1 MSIFR
6 DTSVYLYGDDDLL
19 IYHPTML
26 RWIRVE
32 NIAVIER
39 LEVDFEP
46 GLNLLTGET
55 GAGKSVLVDA
65 LGLVLGNRASTDL
78 VRTGAET
85 AVVEA
90 GFEIDPL
97 PDALRARLDEAG
109 IEPDQEVVIRR
120 EITKAGRGKV
130 VVNGAGSSR
139 ALLSDIA
146 TFLVDIHGQGENM
159 ALLRPDAGLELL
171 DRFGGS
177 SALCDQVRT
186 AFATIQDIKDALARL
201 ERAAE
206 DRETKRELREFELRE
221 LDHAELES
229 GEDDQLQSERK
240 ILAHA
245 ERLETLSK
253 RAYESLY
260 DDEDSVLSRLKSV
273 FSDVE
278 ELGSI
283 DDRWKSYV
291 AERDALMGQLDDLAL
306 DLRDYT
312 GGLDVSPG
320 KLDTIESR
328 LALLERLK
336 KKYGGTLDGVIER
349 REACRRELEDL
360 SSSTEKLEALES
372 KLESSRKKY
381 KALSA
386 ELSKMRT
393 NAAKRLERA
402 VMKELPSLALE
413 KARFSIAMGTGEWR
427 ETGTDAVELLFS
439 ANPGE
444 DPRSLMRVASG
455 GELSRFML
463 ALKSVSAKSDTAK
476 VLVFDEVDTGIGG
489 RVADAVGQKLE
500 ELAALH
506 QVICV
511 THLPQIASFA
521 PAHYRIDKI
530 ERDGRIETR
539 IERLD
544 EEARVNEIARM
555 LAGAVVTESAREHA
569 RQLVADRNDR
579 NAQRP

>member
-1 MSIFR
+1 
-6 DTSVYLYGDDDLL
+6 
-19 IYHPTML
+19 ML

-55 GAGKSVLVDA
+55 GAGKSILVDA

-97 PDALRARLDEAG
+97 PDALRARLHDAG
-109 IEPDQEVVIRR
+109 IDPDQEIVIRR

-139 ALLSDIA
+139 ALLVDIA
-146 TFLVDIHGQGENM
+146 TFLVDIHGQGENLT
-159 ALLRPDAGLELL
+159 LLRPDAGLELL

-177 SALCDQVRT
+177 GALREQVQT
-186 AFATIQDIKDALARL
+186 AFAAIQDIEDELARL
-201 ERAAE
+201 ARAAE
-206 DRETKRELREFELRE
+206 DRESKRELREFELRE
-221 LDHAELES
+221 LDNAALES
-229 GEDDQLQSERK
+229 GEDDQLQGERK
-240 ILAHA
+240 LLAHA

-253 RAYESLY
+253 RAYVSLY
-260 DDEDSVLSRLKSV
+260 DDEGSVLSRLKSI

-283 DDRWKSYV
+283 DERWKSYI
-291 AERDALMGQLDDLAL
+291 AERDALTGQLDDLAL

-320 KLDTIESR
+320 KLDEIESR

-336 KKYGGTLDGVIER
+336 KKYGGTLDAVLER
-349 REACRRELEDL
+349 REACRRALEDL
-360 SSSTEKLEALES
+360 SSSTEKLEALEA

-381 KALSA
+381 KALAA

-402 VMKELPSLALE
+402 V
-413 KARFSIAMGTGEWR
+413 T
-427 ETGTDAVELLFS
+427 
-439 ANPGE
+439 
-444 DPRSLMRVASG
+444 
-455 GELSRFML
+455 
-463 ALKSVSAKSDTAK
+463 
-476 VLVFDEVDTGIGG
+476 
-489 RVADAVGQKLE
+489 
-500 ELAALH
+500 
-506 QVICV
+506 
-511 THLPQIASFA
+511 
-521 PAHYRIDKI
+521 
-530 ERDGRIETR
+530 
-539 IERLD
+539 
-544 EEARVNEIARM
+544 
-555 LAGAVVTESAREHA
+555 
-569 RQLVADRNDR
+569 
-579 NAQRP
+579 

>member
-1 MSIFR
+1 
-6 DTSVYLYGDDDLL
+6 
-19 IYHPTML
+19 ML

-55 GAGKSVLVDA
+55 GAGKSILVDA

-97 PDALRARLDEAG
+97 PDALRVRITEAG
-109 IEPDQEVVIRR
+109 IDPDPEIVIRR
-120 EITKAGRGKV
+120 EITKTGRGKV

-139 ALLSDIA
+139 ALLVDIA
-146 TFLVDIHGQGENM
+146 TFLVDIHGQGENLT
-159 ALLRPDAGLELL
+159 LLRPDATLELL

-177 SALCDQVRT
+177 GTLREQVQT
-186 AFATIQDIKDALARL
+186 AFAAVQDIEDELARL
-201 ERAAE
+201 ARAAE
-206 DRETKRELREFELRE
+206 DRENKGELREFELRE
-221 LDHAELES
+221 LDNAALES
-229 GEDDQLQSERK
+229 GEDEQLQSERK
-240 ILAHA
+240 LLAHA

-253 RAYESLY
+253 RAYASLY
-260 DDEDSVLSRLKSV
+260 DDEGSVLSRLKSI

-283 DDRWKSYV
+283 DERWKSYI
-291 AERDALMGQLDDLAL
+291 AERDALTGQLDDLAL

-320 KLDTIESR
+320 KLDEIESR

-336 KKYGGTLDGVIER
+336 KKYGGTLDAVLER
-349 REACRRELEDL
+349 REACRRALEDL
-360 SSSTEKLEALES
+360 SSSTEKLEAIEA

-413 KARFSIAMGTGEWR
+413 KARFSIVMGTGEWR
-427 ETGTDAVELLFS
+427 DTGTDVVELLFS

-444 DPRSLMRVASG
+444 DPRPLIRVASG

-463 ALKSVSAKSDTAK
+463 ALKSIAAKSDDAK
-476 VLVFDEVDTGIGG
+476 VLVFDEVDAGIGG
-489 RVADAVGQKLE
+489 RVADAVGEKLE

-530 ERDGRIETR
+530 ERKGRIETR

-544 EEARVNEIARM
+544 DEARVEEIARM

-569 RQLVADRNDR
+569 RQLVMDRNSKR
-579 NAQRP
+579 H

>member
-1 MSIFR
+1 
-6 DTSVYLYGDDDLL
+6 
-19 IYHPTML
+19 ML

-55 GAGKSVLVDA
+55 GAGKSILVDA

-97 PDALRARLDEAG
+97 PDALRARLDDAG
-109 IEPDQEVVIRR
+109 IDPDPEIVIRR

-139 ALLSDIA
+139 ALLVDIA
-146 TFLVDIHGQGENM
+146 TFLVDIHGQGENLT
-159 ALLRPDAGLELL
+159 LLRPDAGLELL

-177 SALCDQVRT
+177 GALREHVGT
-186 AFATIQDIKDALARL
+186 AFAAIQDIEGELARL
-201 ERAAE
+201 ARAAE

-221 LDHAELES
+221 LDSAELES
-229 GEDDQLQSERK
+229 GEDDELQNERK
-240 ILAHA
+240 LLAHA
-245 ERLETLSK
+245 ARLETLSK
-253 RAYESLY
+253 RAYASLY
-260 DDEDSVLSRLKSV
+260 DDEGSVLSRLKSV

-283 DDRWKSYV
+283 DDYWKSYV
-291 AERDALMGQLDDLAL
+291 AERDALTGQLDDLAL
-306 DLRDYT
+306 ALRDYT

-320 KLDTIESR
+320 KLDKIESR

-336 KKYGGTLDGVIER
+336 KKYGGTLDAVLAR
-349 REACRRELEDL
+349 REACRRALEDL
-360 SSSTEKLEALES
+360 SSSTEKLEALEAQ
-372 KLESSRKKY
+372 LESSRKKY
-381 KALSA
+381 KTLAA

-413 KARFSIAMGTGEWR
+413 KARFSMVMGTGEWR
-427 ETGTDAVELLFS
+427 ETGTDIVELLFS

-444 DPRSLMRVASG
+444 DPRPLMRVASG

-463 ALKSVSAKSDTAK
+463 ALKSIAAKSEDAK
-476 VLVFDEVDTGIGG
+476 VLVFDEVDAGIGG
-489 RVADAVGQKLE
+489 RVADAVGEKLE

-521 PAHYRIDKI
+521 LTHYRIDKI
-530 ERDGRIETR
+530 ERKGRIETR

-544 EEARVNEIARM
+544 DKARVDEIARM
-555 LAGAVVTESAREHA
+555 LAGSVVTESAREHA
-569 RQLVADRNDR
+569 RQLVMDR
-579 NAQRP
+579 NAKRH

>member
-1 MSIFR
+1 
-6 DTSVYLYGDDDLL
+6 
-19 IYHPTML
+19 ML

-55 GAGKSVLVDA
+55 GAGKSILVDA

-97 PDALRARLDEAG
+97 PDALRARLDDAG
-109 IEPDQEVVIRR
+109 IDPDPEIVIRR
-120 EITKAGRGKV
+120 EITRAGRGKV

-139 ALLSDIA
+139 ALLVDIA
-146 TFLVDIHGQGENM
+146 TFLVDIHGQGENLT
-159 ALLRPDAGLELL
+159 LLRPDAGLELL

-177 SALCDQVRT
+177 GALREHVGT
-186 AFATIQDIKDALARL
+186 AFAAIQDIEDELARL
-201 ERAAE
+201 ARAAE
-206 DRETKRELREFELRE
+206 DREAKRELREFELRE
-221 LDHAELES
+221 LDSAELES
-229 GEDDQLQSERK
+229 GEDDELQNERK
-240 ILAHA
+240 LLAHA
-245 ERLETLSK
+245 ARLETLSK
-253 RAYESLY
+253 RAYASLY
-260 DDEDSVLSRLKSV
+260 DDEGSVLSRLKSV

-283 DDRWKSYV
+283 DDYWKSYV
-291 AERDALMGQLDDLAL
+291 AERDALTGQLDDLAL
-306 DLRDYT
+306 ALRDYT

-320 KLDTIESR
+320 KLDKIESR

-336 KKYGGTLDGVIER
+336 KKYGGTLDAVLAR
-349 REACRRELEDL
+349 REACRRALEDL
-360 SSSTEKLEALES
+360 SSSTEKLEALEA

-381 KALSA
+381 KTLAA

-413 KARFSIAMGTGEWR
+413 KARFSMVMGTGEWR
-427 ETGTDAVELLFS
+427 ETGTDIVELLFS

-444 DPRSLMRVASG
+444 DPRPLMRVASG

-463 ALKSVSAKSDTAK
+463 ALKSIAAKSEDAK
-476 VLVFDEVDTGIGG
+476 VLVFDEVDAGIGG
-489 RVADAVGQKLE
+489 RVADAVGEKLE

-521 PAHYRIDKI
+521 LTHYRIDKI
-530 ERDGRIETR
+530 ERKGRIETR

-544 EEARVNEIARM
+544 DKARVDEIARM

-569 RQLVADRNDR
+569 RQLVMDR
-579 NAQRP
+579 NAKRH

>member
-1 MSIFR
+1 
-6 DTSVYLYGDDDLL
+6 
-19 IYHPTML
+19 ML

-55 GAGKSVLVDA
+55 GAGKSILVDA

-85 AVVEA
+85 AIVEA

-97 PDALRARLDEAG
+97 PDALRARLDNAG
-109 IEPDQEVVIRR
+109 IAPDNEVVIRR

-130 VVNGAGSSR
+130 VVNGTGSSR

-146 TFLVDIHGQGENM
+146 TFLVDIHGQGENLT
-159 ALLRPDAGLELL
+159 LLRPDAGLELL

-177 SALCDQVRT
+177 TALREQVRSVFV
-186 AFATIQDIKDALARL
+186 AIQNIEDERARL

-206 DRETKRELREFELRE
+206 DREAKRELREFELRE
-221 LDHAELES
+221 LENAELES
-229 GEDDQLQSERK
+229 GEDDQLQGERK
-240 ILAHA
+240 LLAHA
-245 ERLETLSK
+245 ERLKTLSK

-260 DDEDSVLSRLKSV
+260 DEEGSILSRLKSV
-273 FSDVE
+273 LSDVE

-283 DDRWKSYV
+283 DDHWKSYV
-291 AERDALMGQLDDLAL
+291 AERAAVTGQLEDLAL
-306 DLRDYT
+306 ELRDYT
-312 GGLDVSPG
+312 GKLEISPG
-320 KLDTIESR
+320 KLDDVESR

-336 KKYGGTLDGVIER
+336 KKYGGSLDAVIER
-349 REACRRELEDL
+349 REACRHELEDL

-372 KLESSRKKY
+372 KLESCRKKFE
-381 KALSA
+381 ALAA

-393 NAAKRLERA
+393 NAAERLERA

-413 KARFSIAMGTGEWR
+413 KARFSIVM
-427 ETGTDAVELLFS
+427 ETGGWRDSGTDSVELLFS

-444 DPRSLMRVASG
+444 DPRPLVRVASG

-463 ALKSVSAKSDTAK
+463 ALKSVSAKSDDAK
-476 VLVFDEVDTGIGG
+476 VLVFDEVDAGIGG
-489 RVADAVGQKLE
+489 RVADAVGEKLE

-506 QVICV
+506 QIICV

-530 ERDGRIETR
+530 ARKGRIETR

-544 EEARVNEIARM
+544 DEARVNEIARM

-569 RQLVADRNDR
+569 RQLVAAGMDK
-579 NAQRP
+579 NARRH

>member
-1 MSIFR
+1 
-6 DTSVYLYGDDDLL
+6 
-19 IYHPTML
+19 ML

-55 GAGKSVLVDA
+55 GAGKSILVDA
-65 LGLVLGNRASTDL
+65 LGLVLGNRASTEL

-85 AVVEA
+85 AIVEA

-97 PDALRARLDEAG
+97 PDALRARLDAAG
-109 IEPDQEVVIRR
+109 IDPDHELVIRR

-130 VVNGAGSSR
+130 VVNGAASSR
-139 ALLSDIA
+139 ALLGDIA
-146 TFLVDIHGQGENM
+146 TFLVDIHGQGENLT
-159 ALLRPDAGLELL
+159 LLRPDAGLELL

-177 SALCDQVRT
+177 SALREQVRT
-186 AFATIQDIKDALARL
+186 AFAAIQDIEDERARL
-201 ERAAE
+201 ARAAE
-206 DRETKRELREFELRE
+206 DRETKRDLREFELRE
-221 LDHAELES
+221 LDNAALES
-229 GEDDQLQSERK
+229 GEDDTLQNERNL
-240 ILAHA
+240 LAHA
-245 ERLETLSK
+245 ERLKTLSEQ
-253 RAYESLY
+253 AYGALY
-260 DDEDSVLSRLKSV
+260 DEDGSVLSRLKSV

-291 AERDALMGQLDDLAL
+291 AERDALTGQLEDLAL

-312 GGLDVSPG
+312 GGLEVSPG
-320 KLDTIESR
+320 KLDDIESR

-336 KKYGGTLDGVIER
+336 KKYGGTLDAVIER

-360 SSSTEKLEALES
+360 SSSTEKLEALHS
-372 KLESSRKKY
+372 KLESSRNKY
-381 KALSA
+381 KALA
-386 ELSKMRT
+386 TELSKMRS

-402 VMKELPSLALE
+402 VTKELPSLALE
-413 KARFSIAMGTGEWR
+413 KARFSIAMGTGDWR
-427 ETGTDAVELLFS
+427 ETGTDTVELLFS

-444 DPRSLMRVASG
+444 DLRPLVRVASG

-463 ALKSVSAKSDTAK
+463 ALKSVSAKSEDAK
-476 VLVFDEVDTGIGG
+476 VLVFDEVDAGIGG
-489 RVADAVGQKLE
+489 RVADAVGEKLA
-500 ELAALH
+500 ELATLH
-506 QVICV
+506 QIICV

-530 ERDGRIETR
+530 ERKGRIETR

-544 EEARVNEIARM
+544 NEARVDEIARM

-569 RQLVADRNDR
+569 RQLVVDKSGRR
-579 NAQRP
+579 H

>member
-1 MSIFR
+1 
-6 DTSVYLYGDDDLL
+6 
-19 IYHPTML
+19 ML
-26 RWIRVE
+26 RWIRIE

-55 GAGKSVLVDA
+55 GAGKSILVDA

-85 AVVEA
+85 AIVEA

-97 PDALRARLDEAG
+97 PEALRTRLDEAG
-109 IEPDQEVVIRR
+109 IDPDNEVVIRR

-130 VVNGAGSSR
+130 IVNGAASSR
-139 ALLSDIA
+139 ALLGEIA
-146 TFLVDIHGQGENM
+146 TFLVDIHGQGENLT
-159 ALLRPDAGLELL
+159 LLRPDAGLELL

-177 SALCDQVRT
+177 IALREQVHT
-186 AFATIQDIKDALARL
+186 AFAAIQHIEGERARL

-221 LDHAELES
+221 LDNAALES
-229 GEDDQLQSERK
+229 GEDDELQSERNL
-240 ILAHA
+240 LAHA
-245 ERLETLSK
+245 ERLKTLSE
-253 RAYESLY
+253 RAYGALY
-260 DDEDSVLSRLKSV
+260 DEEGSVLSRLKRI

-291 AERDALMGQLDDLAL
+291 AERNALTGQLEDLAL
-306 DLRDYT
+306 ALRDYAAKIE
-312 GGLDVSPG
+312 VSPG
-320 KLDTIESR
+320 KLDDVESR

-336 KKYGGTLDGVIER
+336 KKYGGTLDMVIEKR
-349 REACRRELEDL
+349 DACRRELDDL
-360 SSSTEKLEALES
+360 SSSTEKLEALQS
-372 KLESSRKKY
+372 KLEASRKKY
-381 KALSA
+381 EALAA
-386 ELSKMRT
+386 ELSEMRS
-393 NAAKRLERA
+393 NAAQRLERA
-402 VMKELPSLALE
+402 VTKELPSLALE
-413 KARFSIAMGTGEWR
+413 KARFSIAM
-427 ETGTDAVELLFS
+427 ETGGWRGSGTDTVELLFS

-444 DPRSLMRVASG
+444 DPRPLVRVASG

-463 ALKSVSAKSDTAK
+463 ALKSVSAKSEDAK
-476 VLVFDEVDTGIGG
+476 VLVFDEVDAGIGG
-489 RVADAVGQKLE
+489 RVAEAVGEKLE

-506 QVICV
+506 QIICV

-530 ERDGRIETR
+530 ERQGRIETR

-544 EEARVNEIARM
+544 NEARVDEIARM

-569 RQLVADRNDR
+569 RQLVAAGMDKSARR
-579 NAQRP
+579 H

>member
-1 MSIFR
+1 
-6 DTSVYLYGDDDLL
+6 
-19 IYHPTML
+19 ML

-55 GAGKSVLVDA
+55 GAGKSILVDA
-65 LGLVLGNRASTDL
+65 LGLVLGNRASTEL

-85 AVVEA
+85 AIVEA

-97 PDALRARLDEAG
+97 PDALRARLDAAG
-109 IEPDQEVVIRR
+109 IDPDHEVVIRR

-130 VVNGAGSSR
+130 VVNGAASSR
-139 ALLSDIA
+139 ALLGDIA
-146 TFLVDIHGQGENM
+146 TFLVDIHGQGENLT
-159 ALLRPDAGLELL
+159 LLRPDAGLELL

-177 SALCDQVRT
+177 SALREQVRT
-186 AFATIQDIKDALARL
+186 AFAAIQDIEDERARL
-201 ERAAE
+201 ARAAE

-221 LDHAELES
+221 LDNAALES
-229 GEDDQLQSERK
+229 GEDDKLGNERNL
-240 ILAHA
+240 LAHA
-245 ERLETLSK
+245 ERLKTLSEQ
-253 RAYESLY
+253 AYGALY
-260 DDEDSVLSRLKSV
+260 DEDGSVLSRLKSV

-283 DDRWKSYV
+283 DDRWNRYV
-291 AERDALMGQLDDLAL
+291 AERDALTGQLEDLAL

-312 GGLDVSPG
+312 GGLEVSPG
-320 KLDTIESR
+320 KLDDIESR

-336 KKYGGTLDGVIER
+336 KKYGGTLDAVIER

-360 SSSTEKLEALES
+360 SSSTEKLEALHS
-372 KLESSRKKY
+372 KLESSRNKY
-381 KALSA
+381 KALA
-386 ELSKMRT
+386 TELSKMRS

-402 VMKELPSLALE
+402 VTKELPSLALE
-413 KARFSIAMGTGEWR
+413 KARFSIVMGTGDWR
-427 ETGTDAVELLFS
+427 ETGTDTVELLFS

-444 DPRSLMRVASG
+444 DPRPLVRVASG

-463 ALKSVSAKSDTAK
+463 ALKSVSAKSEDAK
-476 VLVFDEVDTGIGG
+476 VLVFDEVDAGIGG
-489 RVADAVGQKLE
+489 RVADAVGEKLE
-500 ELAALH
+500 ELATLH
-506 QVICV
+506 QIICV

-530 ERDGRIETR
+530 ERKGRIETR

-544 EEARVNEIARM
+544 NEARVDEIARM

-569 RQLVADRNDR
+569 RQLVVDKSGRR
-579 NAQRP
+579 H

>member
-1 MSIFR
+1 
-6 DTSVYLYGDDDLL
+6 
-19 IYHPTML
+19 ML

-55 GAGKSVLVDA
+55 GAGKSILVDA
-65 LGLVLGNRASTDL
+65 LGLVLGNRASTEL

-85 AVVEA
+85 AIVEA

-97 PDALRARLDEAG
+97 PDALRARLDAAG
-109 IEPDQEVVIRR
+109 IDPDHEVVIRR

-130 VVNGAGSSR
+130 VVNGAASSR
-139 ALLSDIA
+139 ALLGDIA
-146 TFLVDIHGQGENM
+146 TFLVDIHGQGENLT
-159 ALLRPDAGLELL
+159 LLRPDAGLELL

-177 SALCDQVRT
+177 SALREQVLT
-186 AFATIQDIKDALARL
+186 AFAAIQDIEDERARL
-201 ERAAE
+201 ARAAE

-221 LDHAELES
+221 LDNAALES
-229 GEDDQLQSERK
+229 GEDDKLGNERNR
-240 ILAHA
+240 LAHA
-245 ERLETLSK
+245 ERLKTLSEQ
-253 RAYESLY
+253 AYGALY
-260 DDEDSVLSRLKSV
+260 DEDGSVLSRLKSV

-291 AERDALMGQLDDLAL
+291 AERDALTGQLEDLAL
-306 DLRDYT
+306 DLRDYA
-312 GGLDVSPG
+312 GGLEVSPG
-320 KLDTIESR
+320 KLDDIESR

-336 KKYGGTLDGVIER
+336 KKYGGTLEAVIER

-360 SSSTEKLEALES
+360 SSSTEKLEALHS
-372 KLESSRKKY
+372 KLESSRNKY
-381 KALSA
+381 KALA
-386 ELSKMRT
+386 TELSKMRS

-402 VMKELPSLALE
+402 VTKELPSLALE
-413 KARFSIAMGTGEWR
+413 KARFSIAMGTGDWR
-427 ETGTDAVELLFS
+427 ETGTDTVELLFS

-444 DPRSLMRVASG
+444 DPHPLVRVASG

-463 ALKSVSAKSDTAK
+463 ALKSVSAKSEDSK
-476 VLVFDEVDTGIGG
+476 VLVFDEVDAGIGG
-489 RVADAVGQKLE
+489 RVADAVGKKLE

-506 QVICV
+506 QIICV

-530 ERDGRIETR
+530 ERKGRIETR

-544 EEARVNEIARM
+544 DEARVDEIARM

-569 RQLVADRNDR
+569 RQLVVDKSGRR
-579 NAQRP
+579 H

>member
-1 MSIFR
+1 
-6 DTSVYLYGDDDLL
+6 
-19 IYHPTML
+19 ML
-26 RWIRVE
+26 RWIRIE

-55 GAGKSVLVDA
+55 GAGKSILVDA
-65 LGLVLGNRASTDL
+65 LGLVLGNRASTEL

-85 AVVEA
+85 AIVEA

-97 PDALRARLDEAG
+97 PDALRARLDAAG
-109 IEPDQEVVIRR
+109 IDPDHELVIRR

-130 VVNGAGSSR
+130 VVNGAASSR
-139 ALLSDIA
+139 ALLGDIA
-146 TFLVDIHGQGENM
+146 TFLVDIHGQGENLT
-159 ALLRPDAGLELL
+159 LLRPDAGLELL

-177 SALCDQVRT
+177 SALREQVRT
-186 AFATIQDIKDALARL
+186 AFAAIQDIEDERARL
-201 ERAAE
+201 ARAAE

-221 LDHAELES
+221 LDNAALES
-229 GEDDQLQSERK
+229 GEDDTLQNERNL
-240 ILAHA
+240 LAHA
-245 ERLETLSK
+245 ERLKTLSEQ
-253 RAYESLY
+253 AYGALY
-260 DDEDSVLSRLKSV
+260 DEDGSVLSRLKSV

-291 AERDALMGQLDDLAL
+291 AERDALTGQLEDLAL

-312 GGLDVSPG
+312 GGLEVSPG
-320 KLDTIESR
+320 KLDDIESR

-336 KKYGGTLDGVIER
+336 KKYGGTLDAVIER

-360 SSSTEKLEALES
+360 SSSTEKLEALHS
-372 KLESSRKKY
+372 KLESSRNKY
-381 KALSA
+381 KALA
-386 ELSKMRT
+386 TELSKMRS
-393 NAAKRLERA
+393 NAAKRLESA
-402 VMKELPSLALE
+402 VTKELPSLALE
-413 KARFSIAMGTGEWR
+413 KARFSIAMGTGDWR
-427 ETGTDAVELLFS
+427 ETGTDTVELLFS

-444 DPRSLMRVASG
+444 DPRPLVRVASG

-463 ALKSVSAKSDTAK
+463 ALKSVSAKSEDAK
-476 VLVFDEVDTGIGG
+476 VLVFDEVDAGIGG
-489 RVADAVGQKLE
+489 RVADAVGEKLE
-500 ELAALH
+500 ELATLH
-506 QVICV
+506 QIICV

-530 ERDGRIETR
+530 ERKGRIETR

-544 EEARVNEIARM
+544 NEARVDEIARM

-569 RQLVADRNDR
+569 RQLVVDKSGRR
-579 NAQRP
+579 H

>member
-1 MSIFR
+1 
-6 DTSVYLYGDDDLL
+6 
-19 IYHPTML
+19 ML
-26 RWIRVE
+26 WWIRVE

-55 GAGKSVLVDA
+55 GAGKSILVDA

-97 PDALRARLDEAG
+97 PDALRVRITEAG
-109 IEPDQEVVIRR
+109 IDPDPEIVIRR
-120 EITKAGRGKV
+120 EITKTGRGKV

-139 ALLSDIA
+139 ALLVDIA
-146 TFLVDIHGQGENM
+146 TFLADIHGQGENLT
-159 ALLRPDAGLELL
+159 LLRPDATLELL

-177 SALCDQVRT
+177 GTLREQVQT
-186 AFATIQDIKDALARL
+186 AFAAVQDIEDELARL
-201 ERAAE
+201 ARAAE
-206 DRETKRELREFELRE
+206 DRENKRELREFELRE
-221 LDHAELES
+221 LDNAALES
-229 GEDDQLQSERK
+229 GEDEQLQSERK
-240 ILAHA
+240 LLAHA

-253 RAYESLY
+253 RAYASLY
-260 DDEDSVLSRLKSV
+260 DDEGSVLSRLKSI

-283 DDRWKSYV
+283 DERWKSYI
-291 AERDALMGQLDDLAL
+291 AERDALTGQLDDLAL

-320 KLDTIESR
+320 KLDEIESR

-336 KKYGGTLDGVIER
+336 KKYGGTLDAVLER
-349 REACRRELEDL
+349 REACRRALEDL
-360 SSSTEKLEALES
+360 SSSTEKLEAIEA

-413 KARFSIAMGTGEWR
+413 KARFSIVMGTGEWR
-427 ETGTDAVELLFS
+427 DTGTDVVELLFS

-444 DPRSLMRVASG
+444 DPRPLIRVASG

-463 ALKSVSAKSDTAK
+463 ALKSIAAKSDDAK
-476 VLVFDEVDTGIGG
+476 VLVFDEVDAGIGG
-489 RVADAVGQKLE
+489 RVADAVGEKLE

-530 ERDGRIETR
+530 ERKGRIETR

-544 EEARVNEIARM
+544 DEARVEEIARM

-569 RQLVADRNDR
+569 RQLVMDRNSKR
-579 NAQRP
+579 H

>member
-1 MSIFR
+1 
-6 DTSVYLYGDDDLL
+6 
-19 IYHPTML
+19 ML

-55 GAGKSVLVDA
+55 GAGKSILVDA
-65 LGLVLGNRASTDL
+65 LGLVLGNRASTEL
-78 VRTGAET
+78 VRTGAE
-85 AVVEA
+85 AAIVEA

-97 PDALRARLDEAG
+97 PDALRARLDAAG
-109 IEPDQEVVIRR
+109 IDPDHEVVIRR

-130 VVNGAGSSR
+130 VVNGAASSR
-139 ALLSDIA
+139 ALLGDVA
-146 TFLVDIHGQGENM
+146 TFLVDIHGQGENLT
-159 ALLRPDAGLELL
+159 LLRPDAGLELL

-177 SALCDQVRT
+177 SALREQVRA
-186 AFATIQDIKDALARL
+186 AFAAIQDIEDERARL
-201 ERAAE
+201 ARAAE
-206 DRETKRELREFELRE
+206 DRETNRELREFELRE
-221 LDHAELES
+221 LDNAALES
-229 GEDDQLQSERK
+229 GEDDELGNERNR
-240 ILAHA
+240 LAHA
-245 ERLETLSK
+245 ERLKTLSEQ
-253 RAYESLY
+253 AYGALY
-260 DDEDSVLSRLKSV
+260 DEDGSVLSRLKSV

-278 ELGSI
+278 ELASI

-291 AERDALMGQLDDLAL
+291 AERDALTGQLEELAL

-312 GGLDVSPG
+312 GGLEVLPG
-320 KLDTIESR
+320 KLDDIESR

-336 KKYGGTLDGVIER
+336 KKYGGTLEAVIER

-360 SSSTEKLEALES
+360 SSSTEKLEALHS
-372 KLESSRKKY
+372 KLESSRNKY
-381 KALSA
+381 KALA
-386 ELSKMRT
+386 TELSKMRS

-402 VMKELPSLALE
+402 VTKELPSLALE
-413 KARFSIAMGTGEWR
+413 KARFSIAMGTGDWR
-427 ETGTDAVELLFS
+427 ETGTDTVELLFS

-444 DPRSLMRVASG
+444 DPRPLVRVASG

-463 ALKSVSAKSDTAK
+463 ALKSVSAKSEDAK
-476 VLVFDEVDTGIGG
+476 LLVFDEVDAGIGG
-489 RVADAVGQKLE
+489 RVADAVGEKLE

-506 QVICV
+506 QIICV

-530 ERDGRIETR
+530 ERKGRIETR

-544 EEARVNEIARM
+544 DEARVEEIARM

-569 RQLVADRNDR
+569 RRLVMDR
-579 NAQRP
+579 NAKRQ

>member
-1 MSIFR
+1 
-6 DTSVYLYGDDDLL
+6 
-19 IYHPTML
+19 ML

-55 GAGKSVLVDA
+55 GAGKSILVDA

-97 PDALRARLDEAG
+97 PDALRARLDDAG
-109 IEPDQEVVIRR
+109 IDPDPEIVIRR
-120 EITKAGRGKV
+120 EITRAGRGKV

-139 ALLSDIA
+139 ALLVDIA
-146 TFLVDIHGQGENM
+146 TFLVDIHGQGENLT
-159 ALLRPDAGLELL
+159 LLRPDAGLELL

-177 SALCDQVRT
+177 GALREHVGT
-186 AFATIQDIKDALARL
+186 AFAAIQDIEDELARL
-201 ERAAE
+201 ARAAE
-206 DRETKRELREFELRE
+206 DREAKRELREFELRE
-221 LDHAELES
+221 LDSAELES
-229 GEDDQLQSERK
+229 GEDDELQNERK
-240 ILAHA
+240 LLAHA
-245 ERLETLSK
+245 ARLETLSK
-253 RAYESLY
+253 RAYASLY
-260 DDEDSVLSRLKSV
+260 DDEGSVLSRLKSV

-283 DDRWKSYV
+283 DDYWKSYV
-291 AERDALMGQLDDLAL
+291 AERDALTGQLDDLAL
-306 DLRDYT
+306 ALRDYT

-320 KLDTIESR
+320 KLDKIESR

-336 KKYGGTLDGVIER
+336 KKYGGTLDAVLAR
-349 REACRRELEDL
+349 REACRRALEDL
-360 SSSTEKLEALES
+360 SSSTEKLEALEAQ
-372 KLESSRKKY
+372 LESSRKKY
-381 KALSA
+381 KTLAA

-402 VMKELPSLALE
+402 VMQELPSLALE
-413 KARFSIAMGTGEWR
+413 KARFSMVMGTGEWR
-427 ETGTDAVELLFS
+427 ETGTDIVELLFS

-444 DPRSLMRVASG
+444 DPRPLMRVASG

-463 ALKSVSAKSDTAK
+463 ALKSIAAKSEDAK
-476 VLVFDEVDTGIGG
+476 VLVFDEVDAGIGG
-489 RVADAVGQKLE
+489 RVADAVGEKLE

-521 PAHYRIDKI
+521 LTHYRIDKI
-530 ERDGRIETR
+530 EHKGRIETR

-544 EEARVNEIARM
+544 DKARVDEIARM

-569 RQLVADRNDR
+569 RQLVMDR
-579 NAQRP
+579 NAKRH

>member
-1 MSIFR
+1 
-6 DTSVYLYGDDDLL
+6 
-19 IYHPTML
+19 ML

-55 GAGKSVLVDA
+55 GAGKSILVDA

-97 PDALRARLDEAG
+97 PDALRVRLTEAG
-109 IEPDQEVVIRR
+109 IDPDPEIVIRR

-139 ALLSDIA
+139 ALLVDIA
-146 TFLVDIHGQGENM
+146 TFLVDIHGQGENLT
-159 ALLRPDAGLELL
+159 LLRPDAALELL

-177 SALCDQVRT
+177 ETLREQVQT
-186 AFATIQDIKDALARL
+186 AFAGVQDIEDELARL
-201 ERAAE
+201 ARAAE
-206 DRETKRELREFELRE
+206 DRENKRELREFELRE
-221 LDHAELES
+221 LDNAALES
-229 GEDDQLQSERK
+229 GEDEQLQSERK
-240 ILAHA
+240 LLAHA

-253 RAYESLY
+253 RAYASLY
-260 DDEDSVLSRLKSV
+260 DDEGSVLSRLKSI

-283 DDRWKSYV
+283 DERWKSYI
-291 AERDALMGQLDDLAL
+291 AERDALTGQLDDLAL

-312 GGLDVSPG
+312 GGLDVSPR
-320 KLDTIESR
+320 KLDEIESR

-336 KKYGGTLDGVIER
+336 KKYGGTLDAVLER

-360 SSSTEKLEALES
+360 SSSTEKLEALEV

-381 KALSA
+381 KALAA

-413 KARFSIAMGTGEWR
+413 KARFSIVMGTGEWR
-427 ETGTDAVELLFS
+427 DTGTDVVELLFS

-444 DPRSLMRVASG
+444 DPRPLIRVASG

-463 ALKSVSAKSDTAK
+463 ALKSIAAKSDDAK
-476 VLVFDEVDTGIGG
+476 VLVFDEVDAGIGG
-489 RVADAVGQKLE
+489 RVADAVGEKLE

-530 ERDGRIETR
+530 ERKGRIETR

-544 EEARVNEIARM
+544 DEARVEEIARM

-569 RQLVADRNDR
+569 RRLVMDR
-579 NAQRP
+579 NAKRQ

>member
-1 MSIFR
+1 
-6 DTSVYLYGDDDLL
+6 
-19 IYHPTML
+19 ML

-55 GAGKSVLVDA
+55 GAGKSILVDA

-97 PDALRARLDEAG
+97 PDALRARLDDAG
-109 IEPDQEVVIRR
+109 IDPDPEIVIRR
-120 EITKAGRGKV
+120 EITRAGRGKV

-139 ALLSDIA
+139 ALLVDIA
-146 TFLVDIHGQGENM
+146 TFLVDIHGQGENLT
-159 ALLRPDAGLELL
+159 LLRPDAGLELL

-177 SALCDQVRT
+177 GALREHVGT
-186 AFATIQDIKDALARL
+186 AFAAIQDIEDELARL
-201 ERAAE
+201 ARAAE
-206 DRETKRELREFELRE
+206 DREAKRELREFELRE
-221 LDHAELES
+221 LDSAELES
-229 GEDDQLQSERK
+229 GEDDELQNERK
-240 ILAHA
+240 LLAHA
-245 ERLETLSK
+245 ARLETLSK
-253 RAYESLY
+253 RAYASLY
-260 DDEDSVLSRLKSV
+260 DDEGSVLSRLKSV

-283 DDRWKSYV
+283 DDYWKSYV
-291 AERDALMGQLDDLAL
+291 AERDALTGQLDDLAL
-306 DLRDYT
+306 ALRDYT

-320 KLDTIESR
+320 KLDKIESR

-336 KKYGGTLDGVIER
+336 KKYGGTLDAVLAR
-349 REACRRELEDL
+349 REACRRALEDL
-360 SSSTEKLEALES
+360 SSSTEKLEALEAQ
-372 KLESSRKKY
+372 LESSRKKY
-381 KALSA
+381 KTLAA

-402 VMKELPSLALE
+402 VMQELPSLALE
-413 KARFSIAMGTGEWR
+413 NARFSMVMGTGEWR
-427 ETGTDAVELLFS
+427 ETGTDIVELLFS

-444 DPRSLMRVASG
+444 DPRPLMRVASG

-463 ALKSVSAKSDTAK
+463 ALKSIAAKSEDAK
-476 VLVFDEVDTGIGG
+476 VLVFDEVDAGIGG
-489 RVADAVGQKLE
+489 RVADAVGEKLE

-521 PAHYRIDKI
+521 LTHYRIDKI
-530 ERDGRIETR
+530 ERKGRIETR

-544 EEARVNEIARM
+544 DKARVDEIARM
-555 LAGAVVTESAREHA
+555 LAGSVVTESAREHA
-569 RQLVADRNDR
+569 RQLVMDR
-579 NAQRP
+579 NAKRH